1 MARVNHTRTWSWEV
15 AQIAGIRIF
24 VHGTFLLLVGWF
36 AIAYW
41 LQVGSL
47 ARVASGVALFLL
59 LFAGVLL
66 HELGHAQILPP

>member
-1 MARVNHTRTWSWEV
+1 
-15 AQIAGIRIF
+15 
-24 VHGTFLLLVGWF
+24 LLVGWF

-41 LQVGSL
+41 LEVGSL